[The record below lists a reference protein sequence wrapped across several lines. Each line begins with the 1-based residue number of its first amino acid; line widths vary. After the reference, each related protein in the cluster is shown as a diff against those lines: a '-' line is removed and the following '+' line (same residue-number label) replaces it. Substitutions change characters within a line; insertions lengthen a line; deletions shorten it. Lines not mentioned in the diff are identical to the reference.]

1 MTETNI
7 RIVETGIEFKLF
19 TRCVQIKAP
28 APSAR
33 MLEKVCNRFQFQN
46 LAAVYCPQRRQIL
59 VLTRDPIR
67 PLTVKDDREEWII
80 EVEDGNDDLLLQFSH
95 TENDASL
102 LAQLIERYARIQ
114 VKWRLKMQNIDSPRI
129 FQDRAPSETS
139 DGIDVYR
146 RIEVSAFPIQDV
158 GVGISADLSTAFL
171 TQMTVADFFR
181 NDISEA
187 EQRHLRKHFDS
198 LRQRQERQK
207 GTLLYD
213 LGNKRM
219 KCYFTEFRSDLTCG
233 GPQKQIIDGEVYDSL
248 LQYYQKKQPQ
258 LDIQPNDTVAMVSFP
273 NLDGSKPVAAKLLRL
288 RVMNESLP
296 KSLKQVDK
304 IQPWDRV
311 KSIND
316 FWLRFGMDLL
326 GKGKPQISR
335 KFWKPNEVKTIKL
348 LPPALQFVDGN
359 VLQAPEKRNKTE
371 FQEHYRKR
379 SRFLNKYG
387 CLDTPISMTRAVHF
401 AIPTKLTQEIRGSL
415 IKDLTDNISRL
426 TRKPIAP
433 VIVTYKTLDEAFLKL
448 NKSNKPGMVV
458 FVFDNVTPE
467 NYYEVAYKLS
477 NWRVKRITL
486 RELERQF
493 NRIKSTINTRNGKFS
508 RAENGWRS
516 FIEMNALDVLQQMDC
531 IPWGLKDA
539 PPYNAHLAID
549 VGRDRRYFAL
559 SLITFDPSICIYT
572 VAKVKYDAK
581 KETINGVVLE
591 EEIMELCNKVSQRGD
606 FQTLRSLLVLRDG
619 RECDGELDAIYTA
632 KEKLIKQK
640 FFAEEVKVDVVDFH
654 KSIAKNIRTWERT
667 RENEVLQILEGKAV
681 IIDRNTVVLNTTG
694 APTRYQGT
702 SNPVMLVGRSE
713 NINMNQVT
721 KAVYIS
727 THLNYS
733 NPNVAQRLPLELK
746 RTDDELRNRAAQEI
760 RGLK

>member
-1 MTETNI
+1 MTETNV
-7 RIVETGIEFKLF
+7 RIVQPGIDLF
-19 TRCVQIKAP
+19 LITRCAKIIANNLT
-28 APSAR
+28 AEII
-33 MLEKVCNRFQFQN
+33 EKVCNRFVSQG
-46 LAAVYCPQRRQIL
+46 LAAVYCRERKQIL
-59 VLTRDPIR
+59 VITQGTISPFE
-67 PLTVKDDREEWII
+67 VKEDNWIVK
-80 EVEDGNDDLLLQFSH
+80 VEDNGKTQKIQFSH
-95 TENDASL
+95 SENDARL
-102 LAQLIERYARIQ
+102 LAQLIERHVRIK
-114 VKWRLKMQNIDSPRI
+114 VKQRLKMHTFDSPRI
-129 FQDRAPSETS
+129 FQETKPFRTEE
-139 DGIDVYR
+139 GIDVYSR
-146 RIEVSAFPIQDV
+146 FEVSAFPIQDV
-158 GVGISADLSTAFL
+158 GVGISVDISTAFF
-171 TQMTVADFFR
+171 THKTIAEIFR
-181 NDISEA
+181 DDIPDH
-187 EQRHLRKHFDS
+187 EQERQQDNFES
-198 LRQRQERQK
+198 LSQRQKGQK
-207 GTLLYD
+207 GTLLYN
-213 LGNKRM
+213 LEYTQR
-219 KCYFTEFRSDLTCG
+219 KCYFCEFLHGVTCATTAPLYVNG
-233 GPQKQIIDGEVYDSL
+233 QTYGSL
-248 LQYYQKKQPQ
+248 FEYYQHKHPHLKINP
-258 LDIQPNDTVAMVSFP
+258 DDSVAMVSFKGIDQP
-273 NLDGSKPVAAKLLRL
+273 RPVAAKLLRL
-288 RVMNESLP
+288 RIVNETLP
-296 KSLKQVDK
+296 STLKQEDK
-304 IQPWDRV
+304 ISPKERCDLIADFWDRLG
-311 KSIND
+311 I
-316 FWLRFGMDLL
+316 DLL
-326 GKGKPQISR
+326 GYGKPPIAKR
-335 KFWKPNEVKTIKL
+335 FWCPGGKHKIYL
-348 LPPALQFVDGN
+348 SPPSLQFADEIT
-359 VLQAPEKRNKTE
+359 LQTPQKRSYTD
-371 FQEHYRKR
+371 FQEHYRQR
-379 SRFLNKYG
+379 SRLLNKYG
-387 CLDTPISMTRAVHF
+387 CLDTPISMTRSVNF

-433 VIVTYKTLDEAFLKL
+433 VIVVYKTLDEAFLKL
-448 NKSNKPGMVV
+448 NKSNKPGVVV

-508 RAENGWRS
+508 KTENGWRS

-539 PPYNAHLAID
+539 PPYDAHLAID

-591 EEIMELCNKVSQRGD
+591 EEIMELCNRVSQRGD

-619 RECDGELDAIYTA
+619 RDCDGELDAIYTA
-632 KEKLIKQK
+632 NEKLIKQK
-640 FFAEEVKVDVVDFH
+640 FFAEDVKVDVVDFH
-654 KSIAKNIRTWERT
+654 KSISKNIRTWERT

-694 APTRYQGT
+694 APSRYQGT
-702 SNPVMLVGRSE
+702 SDPVMLVGRSE